1 MLNCTVLQN
10 HRVPDVNIL
19 RVEKIK
25 EEREKIRSLK
35 SNNLR
40 ADFRITGKTED
51 NKVADQVT
59 ERNS

>member
-35 SNNLR
+35 NNLR
-40 ADFRITGKTED
+40 ADFRINRED
-51 NKVADQVT
+51 RGQ
-59 ERNS
+59 